1 MGIATRAVPAGDVPS
16 ELEGTAAAPEPTTSA
31 GSARAWRPA
40 RVAVAVFLV
49 GLAVTGALAWTSHA
63 VYDRNE
69 SRLLNLRVREL
80 GLVLTGAVPGIQ
92 TPLASAAA
100 LANAT
105 NGSAQRFRAFIAPY
119 VGPGRQFA
127 SVSLWPLATARLAPT
142 AVVGI
147 APALASLPQQAARFF
162 MHAKRTTLLSV
173 TGILGSAKPRLG
185 YEFNTPGVKGGFA
198 VYAENLLAKDRRSRL
213 ARNSSFADLNYV
225 LYLGRSRRPQD
236 LLVTSL
242 KTFSIH
248 GRQAS
253 EVVPFGDNVFTL
265 VVTPNGTLG
274 GTFFQSLPW
283 IIAGLG
289 LLLSLMAG
297 GMTDRL
303 ARGRRHAEQLAVV
316 LDRVADEN
324 QRLYTEQRS
333 IAQALQQALLPEA
346 LPEFSG
352 LQASARYVPAAPGM
366 EVGGDWYDLAAA
378 GAGCVFLVIG
388 DVSGHG
394 LRAATTMASVRYAT
408 LAYAAQGHR
417 PGAVLANL
425 SRFVSE
431 QEHDYFA
438 TVLCALIDVEG
449 HQITLASAG
458 HLAPLLLDGESSRF
472 VEINVGEPVGVAP
485 NSTYDEVTVPVPAKA
500 TLVAFT
506 DGLVERRGEIL
517 DVGLARLQAAAGKRR
532 LALEELVS
540 ALASELASE
549 GHHDD
554 TAILGVR
561 WKS

>member
-1 MGIATRAVPAGDVPS
+1 M
-16 ELEGTAAAPEPTTSA
+16 
-31 GSARAWRPA
+31 
-40 RVAVAVFLV
+40 
-49 GLAVTGALAWTSHA
+49 
-63 VYDRNE
+63 
-69 SRLLNLRVREL
+69 
-80 GLVLTGAVPGIQ
+80 
-92 TPLASAAA
+92 
-100 LANAT
+100 
-105 NGSAQRFRAFIAPY
+105 
-119 VGPGRQFA
+119 
-127 SVSLWPLATARLAPT
+127 
-142 AVVGI
+142 
-147 APALASLPQQAARFF
+147 
-162 MHAKRTTLLSV
+162 
-173 TGILGSAKPRLG
+173 PRLG

-324 QRLYTEQRS
+324 RRLYTEQRS

-352 LQASARYVPAAPGM
+352 VQTSARYVPAAAGID
-366 EVGGDWYDLAAA
+366 VGGDWYDLAAA

-417 PGAVLANL
+417 PGAVLAKEFEAATGQAAL
-425 SRFVSE
+425 EQHAILVVGALMDLRVLREVGEHFPVLDPCLDLGVHRAIAERFLDGRFEVVE
-431 QEHDYFA
+431 PFTTRGADHDRVVMVGFQ
-438 TVLCALIDVEG
+438 DVEERA
-449 HQITLASAG
+449 IA
-458 HLAPLLLDGESSRF
+458 
-472 VEINVGEPVGVAP
+472 NVV
-485 NSTYDEVTVPVPAKA
+485 
-500 TLVAFT
+500 
-506 DGLVERRGEIL
+506 GLVQVERG
-517 DVGLARLQAAAGKRR
+517 AAARAVKPAGDREPGIAPRFKIEPGRR
-532 LALEELVS
+532 VPP
-540 ALASELASE
+540 
-549 GHHDD
+549 
-554 TAILGVR
+554 
-561 WKS
+561 